1 MCVIVKT
8 ERRIKRGGRG
18 SRTLIVRHVN
28 VSTCHA
34 TAGLMRFPDD
44 FSRVWVRV
52 PRRDNTV
59 GATRCRDERW
69 CGRVPPSFWVWRAAV
84 FCWCP
89 TRSFARAAVG
99 PRANRPRSPRAPG
112 RTCPATITWTWT
124 GCWKTTSWWRRT
136 SSVSWTRDTAPR
148 KPNKSKVGATDRRW
162 RQNYSPA
169 LYYVK
174 TSSRNN
180 LLGTLA
186 RVFNRW
192 FLFERR
198 SRQVSL
204 RGFRPCPKTVRAMY
218 TVGHRTEL
226 APIQCFSDN
235 ISVRRHEQF

>member
-18 SRTLIVRHVN
+18 SKTLIVRHVN

-52 PRRDNTV
+52 PRRDDTV
-59 GATRCRDERW
+59 GATRCRDDRW

-84 FCWCP
+84 CWCP
-89 TRSFARAAVG
+89 PRSFARAAAAVG
-99 PRANRPRSPRAPG
+99 PLANRPRSPRAPG

-148 KPNKSKVGATDRRW
+148 KPNKSKVGTVVGGKIIDPRYIMSKLRPKL
-162 RQNYSPA
+162 RQNF
-169 LYYVK
+169 VK
-174 TSSRNN
+174 TYSVRSREF
-180 LLGTLA
+180 LTVDSFLGAVHVRFLYA
-186 RVFNRW
+186 VFNR
-192 FLFERR
+192 
-198 SRQVSL
+198 
-204 RGFRPCPKTVRAMY
+204 VRKPFARC
-218 TVGHRTEL
+218 TL
-226 APIQCFSDN
+226 
-235 ISVRRHEQF
+235 